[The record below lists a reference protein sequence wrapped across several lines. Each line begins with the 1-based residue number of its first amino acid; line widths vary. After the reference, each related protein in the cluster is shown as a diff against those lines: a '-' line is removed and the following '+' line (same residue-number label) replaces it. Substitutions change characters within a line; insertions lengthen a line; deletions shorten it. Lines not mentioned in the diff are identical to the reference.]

1 MAMSEKEKANI
12 RKGLEAYTGGKGG
25 NLNLNFKVNHKL
37 MGGLEVYIGDVYI
50 DCSVASVV
58 SRAEKIVRFGKDSTS
73 A

>member
-1 MAMSEKEKANI
+1 MQVFLS
-12 RKGLEAYTGGKGG
+12 AYTGFVSYSISKLTGVFSLKQ
-25 NLNLNFKVNHKL
+25 VNHKL